1 MGVKPRDHVGILMH
15 TCPDFVEIFFAAALC
30 GAVIVPINARYR
42 AAELGY
48 VLENGDIVTLITTD
62 AIAEQVSFVDR
73 LNCGA
78 PGPRIAE
85 RRRATSRSPGPEA
98 AQRRAA
104 RGHSPRPDS

>member
-48 VLENGDIVTLITTD
+48 VH
-62 AIAEQVSFVDR
+62 R
-73 LNCGA
+73 
-78 PGPRIAE
+78 E
-85 RRRATSRSPGPEA
+85 RRHR
-98 AQRRAA
+98 
-104 RGHSPRPDS
+104 DV